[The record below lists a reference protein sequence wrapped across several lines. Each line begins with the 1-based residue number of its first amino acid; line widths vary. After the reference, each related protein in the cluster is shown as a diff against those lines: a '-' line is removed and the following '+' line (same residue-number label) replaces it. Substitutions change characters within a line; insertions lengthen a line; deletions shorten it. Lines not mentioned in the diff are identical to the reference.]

1 MVFRIRSR
9 TPWIGGG
16 RQSAL
21 ARVGTSLGVAM
32 WLAGLGLVGTGA
44 VAVAAVTT
52 CSAPGASSG
61 QISKNI
67 NTSLGCNVAGGSEN
81 LPATGWISVGIP
93 STDAGGV
100 VTLVDAFQAVGLQ
113 GTSRSEQNYT
123 GNYLMTLSSCT
134 GGATASGGN
143 YVIGS
148 YSGGAGS
155 NGYPDVPPYTGTLP
169 TITGTAGTTV
179 SCAYQIASGTPTI
192 TPPALTFA
200 SGVNSIWAAF
210 GAATAG
216 FATHS
221 RSNSVKLF
229 GTSGFSITS
238 ISTKTS
244 ATSPVAI
251 GTKVY
256 DTATLSG
263 ETSTAGGTV
272 SYALYSDSNCTIQVA
287 DLTPSTDTVVNG
299 QLPNSAPY
307 TFDSAGT
314 YYFQATYSGDVNN
327 AGAVSSCTSEE
338 MVVQKDKPTIST
350 QTVPGSP
357 VAIGTSVHDTA
368 ALQGA
373 TSNAGGAVT
382 YALYKDSACSQEVAD
397 LTPTDNSVLN
407 GVVPAS
413 KSYTFTS
420 AGIWYFQATY
430 SGDNNNAGPVSSPCT
445 SEEIVVSEDS
455 PSIST
460 QTVPGSPVA
469 IGASVYDTATLSGA
483 TANASGYV
491 TYGLFSDSSCSQE
504 VADLTPTDNS
514 VVNAVVPASEPYT
527 FTAAGTYYFRA
538 TYSGDNNNT
547 GPVSS
552 PCMSEVMVVQKDTP
566 TISTQTVPGS
576 PVAIGTPV
584 YDTATL
590 SGATANASGYVTY
603 GLFSDSSCKA
613 EVANLTPTDNGVVGG
628 VAPQSNPY
636 TFTAAGTWYF
646 QATYSGDNNN
656 AGPVSSP
663 CMSEEMV
670 VQKDTP
676 TVSTQT
682 VPGSPVAIGT
692 SVYDTASLSGATA
705 NASGTVSYGLFS
717 DSACTQEVADLTP
730 TDNSVT
736 GGSVPESIP
745 YTFNA
750 AGTWYFQATYSGDN
764 NNAGPVSSP
773 CGSEKVVVNENLV
786 SISTQTV
793 PGSPVAIGTSV
804 HDTAALSGATANA
817 SGYVTYGLFSDSS
830 CKSEVAN
837 LTPTDNSVVGGVVPA
852 SKSYTFNAAGT
863 WYFQATYSG
872 DSNNAGPVSS
882 PCTSE
887 AMVVSKD
894 SPSIA
899 TKTSA
904 PSPVATNTSVH
915 DTATLSGATS
925 DASGTVTYG
934 LFSDSSCQVEVANLT
949 PTDNSVVNGVV
960 PDSNSYN
967 FPTAGTY
974 YFQAT
979 YSGDSNNAGPVSS
992 PCTSEEMVVT
1002 SPAGGVLG
1010 AQTPTPS
1017 TGAGIFGGLLLLILG
1032 SVLVAVG
1039 AEIRHRR
1046 VRTAS

>member
-61 QISKNI
+61 QIAKNI
-67 NTSLGCNVAGGSEN
+67 DTSLGCNVAGGSEN

-93 STDAGGV
+93 STDTGGL

-113 GTSRSEQNYT
+113 GTSRADQNYV

-134 GGATASGGN
+134 GGATASAGN

-148 YSGGAGS
+148 YSGSAGS
-155 NGYPDVPPYTGTLP
+155 NGYPDVPPSSGTLP
-169 TITGTAGTTV
+169 TITGTAGMTV
-179 SCAYQIASGTPTI
+179 SCAYQITSGTPTI
-192 TPPALTFA
+192 TPPKIAFA

-210 GAATAG
+210 GTDAG
-216 FATHS
+216 DFTTHS

-229 GTSGFSITS
+229 GTSSNFNTPSIT
-238 ISTKTS
+238 TKTS

-256 DTATLSG
+256 DTAALSG

-272 SYALYSDSNCTIQVA
+272 SYELYSDSNCTVPVA
-287 DLTPSTDTVVNG
+287 NLTPSTDTVVNG
-299 QLPNSAPY
+299 QLPDSAPY

-327 AGAVSSCTSEE
+327 ASAV
-338 MVVQKDKPTIST
+338 
-350 QTVPGSP
+350 
-357 VAIGTSVHDTA
+357 
-368 ALQGA
+368 
-373 TSNAGGAVT
+373 
-382 YALYKDSACSQEVAD
+382 
-397 LTPTDNSVLN
+397 
-407 GVVPAS
+407 
-413 KSYTFTS
+413 
-420 AGIWYFQATY
+420 
-430 SGDNNNAGPVSSPCT
+430 SPCT
-445 SEEIVVSEDS
+445 
-455 PSIST
+455 
-460 QTVPGSPVA
+460 
-469 IGASVYDTATLSGA
+469 
-483 TANASGYV
+483 
-491 TYGLFSDSSCSQE
+491 
-504 VADLTPTDNS
+504 
-514 VVNAVVPASEPYT
+514 
-527 FTAAGTYYFRA
+527 
-538 TYSGDNNNT
+538 
-547 GPVSS
+547 
-552 PCMSEVMVVQKDTP
+552 
-566 TISTQTVPGS
+566 
-576 PVAIGTPV
+576 
-584 YDTATL
+584 
-590 SGATANASGYVTY
+590 
-603 GLFSDSSCKA
+603 
-613 EVANLTPTDNGVVGG
+613 
-628 VAPQSNPY
+628 
-636 TFTAAGTWYF
+636 
-646 QATYSGDNNN
+646 
-656 AGPVSSP
+656 
-663 CMSEEMV
+663 SEEMV

-804 HDTAALSGATANA
+804 HDTAALSGTTANA
-817 SGYVTYGLFSDSS
+817 SGYVTYGLFSDSA
-830 CKSEVAN
+830 CTNEVAD

-960 PDSNSYN
+960 PDSNSFN

>member
-143 YVIGS
+143 YVIES
-148 YSGGAGS
+148 YTGGAGS

-413 KSYTFTS
+413 KS
-420 AGIWYFQATY
+420 
-430 SGDNNNAGPVSSPCT
+430 
-445 SEEIVVSEDS
+445 
-455 PSIST
+455 
-460 QTVPGSPVA
+460 
-469 IGASVYDTATLSGA
+469 
-483 TANASGYV
+483 
-491 TYGLFSDSSCSQE
+491 
-504 VADLTPTDNS
+504 
-514 VVNAVVPASEPYT
+514 YT

-804 HDTAALSGATANA
+804 HDTAALSGTTANA
-817 SGYVTYGLFSDSS
+817 SGYVTYGLFSDSA
-830 CKSEVAN
+830 CTNEVAD

-960 PDSNSYN
+960 PDSNSFN